1 MLEERQGKRRA
12 TFEPHVV
19 GQALPRVDGRLKVTG
34 TAEFTAE
41 HHPDGLAHGVVIGSA
56 IARGRVVSVKTSAAE
71 ALPGVVVVITHAS
84 APKLK
89 PLPDKVQG
97 IQYSGEGGLIADAR
111 R

>member
-1 MLEERQGKRRA
+1 MFEELRGKHCA

-34 TAEFTAE
+34 AAEFTAE
-41 HHPDGLAHGVVIGSA
+41 HHPDGLVYGVVIGNA

-71 ALPGVVVVITHAS
+71 ALPGVVVVISHAS

-89 PLPDKVQG
+89 PLPPEWERVKSYALDVT
-97 IQYSGEGGLIADAR
+97 AP
-111 R
+111 